1 MLGYISYPRLAIP
14 LNKNE
19 VVTVSHRG
27 PEWLDWIWFFTA
39 SGNAGWA
46 PQHFNFE
53 VLPASATGYSPAFS
67 LQALAQDPPSE
78 TLSTDYFSFVARE
91 PRRSR

>member
-1 MLGYISYPRLAIP
+1 MLGYISYLRLAIP

-53 VLPASATGYSPAFS
+53 VLSALATGYSPAFS
-67 LQALAQDPPSE
+67 LQAPAPDFPSE
-78 TLSTDYFSFVARE
+78 ILSTAPFFVERE